1 VGGAAGGAAE
11 GGLLSTECASDGGWG
26 GCKAPAT
33 VRLVCSGVEVPPRRA
48 GDAAVAET
56 GCHRRGAGVLVRRG
70 GGSLDL
76 KCPCFNVDHRPGD
89 QVCPERRVPKEQKQ
103 MLTSVLAELLQVR
116 CRAPHVATKCYWAVE
131 QLSEEC
137 GNMMAPCFQSTVQTL
152 LATTERADSDTLGL
166 MARATDSLPLVSS

>member
-1 VGGAAGGAAE
+1 MAQALPHLVSQLKDPLPHIQDTAAWTIGQAI
-11 GGLLSTECASDGGWG
+11 
-26 GCKAPAT
+26 KFVPH
-33 VRLVCSGVEVPPRRA
+33 GV
-48 GDAAVAET
+48 
-56 GCHRRGAGVLVRRG
+56 
-70 GGSLDL
+70 
-76 KCPCFNVDHRPGD
+76 
-89 QVCPERRVPKEQKQ
+89 VPKEQKQ

>member
-1 VGGAAGGAAE
+1 M
-11 GGLLSTECASDGGWG
+11 
-26 GCKAPAT
+26 
-33 VRLVCSGVEVPPRRA
+33 
-48 GDAAVAET
+48 
-56 GCHRRGAGVLVRRG
+56 LVRRG

>member
-116 CRAPHVATKCYWAVE
+116 CRAPHVATKCYWAV
-131 QLSEEC
+131 
-137 GNMMAPCFQSTVQTL
+137 VQTL
-152 LATTERADSDTLGL
+152 LATTERADSETLGL